1 MRTAASGQIAAHL
14 ANMPPPAQSWEE
26 GEKTRAELRRRL
38 ARFCG
43 DHNALYRWRARR
55 EIWEGMAAEA
65 RRVGAPMPSPMP
77 PCPPHWADKL
87 PEDLRRRVMEAC
99 SPPSVLPPD
108 ASMGSECISLGADWV
123 REMMPGSKLN
133 RRDALFIASATLATA
148 ALAPDASAQRR
159 RSAWR
164 PYRRTISI
172 DGAGG
177 LSLGWLELD
186 DPGVAA
192 DLAAARASGL
202 RGIVLT
208 LAPQGQFWMDDAAIA
223 RVHATIEKWNTII
236 ELHPEHLLLV
246 RSGADLIRARDESK
260 LGIIYTFQGAEP
272 LGEDVDRVPM
282 YRELGVRVIQ
292 LTHNRR
298 NLVGDGCMESGNA
311 GLSNFGHKV
320 VERLNA
326 EKMVVDL
333 AHGSA
338 RTIVE
343 GIAASSAPPLISHT
357 GCRALADHPRNVDD
371 ATLRALAEKGGVAG
385 IIFWPYL
392 RVDTQPMAIDVIQH
406 IEHAINV
413 CGEDHVGI
421 GTDAGVAPIDRTP
434 EFETENRD
442 WVAYAV
448 DDGIFQRGRPADL
461 YTFIPDLN
469 NADRFDTLA
478 GMLSRRGHSDA
489 RIAKVLGEN
498 FARVMTDVWG

>member
-1 MRTAASGQIAAHL
+1 MH
-14 ANMPPPAQSWEE
+14 
-26 GEKTRAELRRRL
+26 
-38 ARFCG
+38 
-43 DHNALYRWRARR
+43 
-55 EIWEGMAAEA
+55 
-65 RRVGAPMPSPMP
+65 
-77 PCPPHWADKL
+77 
-87 PEDLRRRVMEAC
+87 
-99 SPPSVLPPD
+99 
-108 ASMGSECISLGADWV
+108 
-123 REMMPGSKLN
+123 N
-133 RRDALFIASATLATA
+133 RRDALLMLGAATA
-148 ALAPDASAQRR
+148 FATDAHAQRR
-159 RSAWR
+159 QRRWR
-164 PYRRTISI
+164 PYRDSIVI

-186 DPGVAA
+186 DPGVAV

-223 RVHATIEKWNTII
+223 RVRVNIDKWNTII
-236 ELHPEHLLLV
+236 ERHPEHLLLV
-246 RSGADLIRARDESK
+246 RSGADLLRARDENK
-260 LGIIYTFQGAEP
+260 LGVIYTFQGAEP

-298 NLVGDGCMESGNA
+298 NLVGDGSTEPGNA

-326 EKMVVDL
+326 EKVVVDL

-338 RTIVE
+338 RTISE
-343 GIAASSAPPLISHT
+343 GIAASSAPPLVSHT

-392 RVDTQPMAIDVIQH
+392 RVDTQPMAIDVIAH

-413 CGEDHVGI
+413 AGEDHVGL
-421 GTDAGVAPIDRTP
+421 GTDGGVAPIERTAAW
-434 EFETENRD
+434 EAENRE

-448 DDGIFQRGRPADL
+448 EDNIFQRGRPADL

-469 NADRFDTLA
+469 TPDRFNVLA
-478 GMLSRRGHSDA
+478 GMLSARGHSDT
-489 RIAKVLGEN
+489 RIAKIVGGN
-498 FARVMTDVWG
+498 FARAMNEVWG